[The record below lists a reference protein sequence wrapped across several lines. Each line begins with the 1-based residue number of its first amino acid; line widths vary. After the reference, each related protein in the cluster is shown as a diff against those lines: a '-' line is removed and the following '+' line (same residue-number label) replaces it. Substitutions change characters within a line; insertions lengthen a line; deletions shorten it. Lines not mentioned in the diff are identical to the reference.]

1 MPMLRYDYDSVLAR
15 LKERTLRRLNGQ
27 NILLFSTNAAFLE
40 ACAEEFDDFSLYDEF
55 LTRENI
61 WDTARGTSSIMKQVN
76 YFGYKPHRKIGSTG
90 LIQLSASK
98 TFDGNWA
105 YNIGFPKFTQ
115 FSGGGLT
122 FLTKESNFLPAS
134 SQYIDVEVIQ
144 GELTKKSI
152 DITQSAFPVPKGAMY
167 GRLIIEDPDIENSLY
182 EVRVNGEVWVEVDDV
197 RLAVQTSDPA
207 KAKIYSLRSL
217 PDYTGVVIAFGNN
230 MFGKSLS
237 WGDIVEFIYLK
248 TKGNS
253 GNILSAGIVDTVDS
267 TITDEM
273 GTEVKIYCRNPSA
286 ITGGQNYEVLAD
298 IKANA
303 PRSFQTGNRAISS
316 YDYQSL
322 IRKTGTVDR
331 IMVWGEKEIN
341 EDNGDPPGTFVS
353 SAENLIYITG
363 FTVDQQTLTGMTIT
377 KANQE
382 IIREFLNDKK
392 GTTDILQFIDTQ
404 FVYVDFNPIIWMANN
419 VYTPDQVR
427 DYVHNNLVA
436 AYSINRGVYKKSLYF
451 SDYLRVLDGAEGVD
465 HATCSLSFHETLLFI
480 NAYEFNT
487 NLNIDNIKPNSV
499 SIKIKNDVAK
509 MEWQEMAHD
518 DGNGNLIGS
527 PIDPTDPSSD
537 VYVLPSARIDYSD
550 GSIGDVIV
558 TFGLTEPYN
567 NYDIKIDFELTD
579 VAEGNLILIR
589 RNQMFVYGSDDI
601 ITQYI
606 NSGRRSEDNG

>member
-1 MPMLRYDYDSVLAR
+1 MPMLRYDYDSVLSR
-15 LKERTLRRLNGQ
+15 LKERALQKLDGQ
-27 NILLFSTNAAFLE
+27 NILLFSTNAAWLE
-40 ACAEEFDDFSLYDEF
+40 AVAEEFDDFSLYDEF

-76 YFGYKPHRKIGSTG
+76 YFGYRPHRKIGSTG
-90 LIQLSASK
+90 LIQLSTSK

-105 YNIGFPKFTQ
+105 YNISFPKFTQ

-122 FLTKESNFLPAS
+122 FLTKESNFLPMS
-134 SQYIDVEVIQ
+134 SQYIDAEVIQ
-144 GELTKKSI
+144 GELTKKTI

-167 GRLIIEDPDIENSLY
+167 ARLIVEDADIENSLY
-182 EVRVNGEVWVEVDDV
+182 EVKVNGEVWAEVDDV
-197 RLAVQTSDPA
+197 RLAVQTPDPA
-207 KAKIYSLRSL
+207 KAKIYSLHSL

-230 MFGKSLS
+230 MFGKSLA

-248 TKGNS
+248 TKGND
-253 GNILSAGIVDTVDS
+253 GNILSAGIVNTVDS
-267 TITDEM
+267 AITDET
-273 GTEVKIYCRNPSA
+273 GAEVVLYCRNPSA
-286 ITGGQNYEVLAD
+286 LTGGQGYEVLAD
-298 IKANA
+298 IKVNA

-331 IMVWGEKEIN
+331 VMVWGEKEIN

-353 SAENLIYITG
+353 AAENLIYITG
-363 FTVDQQTLTGMTIT
+363 FTVDQPTLTGMTIT
-377 KANQE
+377 EANQE

-404 FVYVDFNPIIWMANN
+404 FIYVDFKPVVWMENN

-427 DYVHNNLVA
+427 DYVHNNLVS
-436 AYSINRGVYKKSLYF
+436 AYSINTGIYKKSLYF
-451 SDYLRVLDGAEGVD
+451 SDYLRVIDEAAGVD
-465 HATCSLSFHETLLFI
+465 HATCSLSFHETLLFM

-487 NLNIDNIKPNSV
+487 DLNIDNIKPNSV

-509 MEWQEMAHD
+509 MEWQELAHD
-518 DGNGNLIGS
+518 DGGGNLIGS
-527 PIDPTDPSSD
+527 RIDPTDPSSD
-537 VYVLPSARIDYSD
+537 VYVLPSAKIDYSD

-567 NYDIKIDFELTD
+567 NYDIKIEFELTD
-579 VAEGNLILIR
+579 AAEGNLILVH
-589 RNQMFVYGSDDI
+589 RNQMIVYGYDDI
-601 ITQYI
+601 TTQYMI
-606 NSGRRSEDNG
+606 SGRRSADNG